1 MNLITKLQIK
11 EVIYLYYKSNF
22 FITCSLVTFCS
33 ADLWSRIF
41 LFQRVPGKECSYQL
55 NKKLTYI
62 CTVCTFAGMNDNFV
76 NEYFGI
82 GIQNGKTPENL
93 GVLWRSAQNLGAT
106 FIFTIGNRYAKQ
118 ASDTHDAVKAIPYFH
133 YDTFEAFFENLP
145 KGARLVGVELD
156 EKAADLESFEHPR
169 RCVYLLGAED
179 HGLSTKVMAKC
190 HHLVKFKSEKSLNV
204 AVAGTIIMYDRNLP
218 KPRS

>member
-1 MNLITKLQIK
+1 LI
-11 EVIYLYYKSNF
+11 Y
-22 FITCSLVTFCS
+22 
-33 ADLWSRIF
+33 A
-41 LFQRVPGKECSYQL
+41 G
-55 NKKLTYI
+55 
-62 CTVCTFAGMNDNFV
+62 TVCTFAAMNDNFI

-118 ASDTHDAVKAIPYFH
+118 ACDTHNAVKSIPYFH
-133 YDTFEAFFENLP
+133 YDTFEVFFENLP

-156 EKAADLESFEHPR
+156 ENASELESFAHPR

-179 HGLSTKVMAKC
+179 HGLSSKVIEKC
-190 HHLVKFKSEKSLNV
+190 HHLIQFKSQKSLNV
-204 AVAGTIIMYDRNLP
+204 AVAGSIIMYDRNLP